1 MVEIPNVAF
10 RPEFYIKNADFF
22 SFGTNDLA
30 QFLMAADRTNECVS
44 NYLSQSKESILILI
58 KNFTELAHNQGKEVG
73 ICGELA
79 SDEKCLSYF
88 LNININSLSMP
99 PSLIPKI
106 KNEIRNTI

>member
-1 MVEIPNVAF
+1 MNSFIFSVPTQIRFGKGIGKELKDILPFYVKKRLMVSRSLNG
-10 RPEFYIKNADFF
+10 
-22 SFGTNDLA
+22 SL
-30 QFLMAADRTNECVS
+30 
-44 NYLSQSKESILILI
+44 KET
-58 KNFTELAHNQGKEVG
+58 FTELTHNEGKEVG

-99 PSLIPKI
+99 PTLIPKI